1 MLKVSKLAILIAKNS
16 SMLNILTYNAAG
28 TSGGTTVE
36 HSKSN
41 MHHGNIASIIFLLF
55 MRFSHAYVCELA
67 W

>member
-1 MLKVSKLAILIAKNS
+1 
-16 SMLNILTYNAAG
+16 MLNILTYNAAG